1 MTDKT
6 TSLESAGY
14 TKKIVE
20 DLYGRE
26 LTDKQWEMLIDFCED
41 EDSVIHSMT
50 DFMGKVDWLEEE
62 YDKYNKMLVEIHG
75 QEKADKINKK
85 GRRDK

>member
-41 EDSVIHSMT
+41 EDSVIHAMT

-75 QEKADKINKK
+75 QELADEINKK

>member
-14 TKKIVE
+14 TIKIIE
-20 DLYGRE
+20 KTYGRK
-26 LTDKQWEMLIDFCED
+26 LTDKQWELLIDFCED
-41 EDSVIHSMT
+41 EDSVHDSVM
-50 DFMGKVDWLEEE
+50 DFMGKVDWLEEQS
-62 YDKYNKMLVEIHG
+62 DKYNKMLVEIHG
-75 QEKADKINKK
+75 QEKADEINGK